1 MQVAGEGVQ
10 YSHSMPVMANNMAQ
24 GGHSPQSFLWTPAAG
39 GAARTFFVRTG
50 AASAFFVRNGERSER
65 PGGFGERNERFFE
78 DFCAGC
84 WFLRAPRRTFFVKTR
99 RAEHF
104 L

>member
-1 MQVAGEGVQ
+1 MKSILNVGTSAAAEMLSSAG
-10 YSHSMPVMANNMAQ
+10 Y
-24 GGHSPQSFLWTPAAG
+24 PAAG
-39 GAARTFFVRTG
+39 GAARTFFVRNG

>member
-1 MQVAGEGVQ
+1 MNK
-10 YSHSMPVMANNMAQ
+10 YKTITSNAQ
-24 GGHSPQSFLWTPAAG
+24 GGHSPYSFLWTPAAG

-84 WFLRAPRRTFFVKTR
+84 WFLRAPRRTFFCENPPRRTFFFVKARDDRST
-99 RAEHF
+99 
-104 L
+104 